1 MSLYKNLTSALKEKE
16 NVTGLKVSLKGN
28 FPRELLEFSN
38 LTELYLEGDCSTLP
52 DNLSGWNTCKVI
64 SVKWP
69 SFSGDLSGLFSLK
82 KLENL
87 KIIETPMK
95 RFLLPLGVVTAP
107 LRTLNVK
114 SCGLEKL
121 PEEISMLTQLYELS
135 LPNNN
140 LTRLPESFFELQYLK
155 RLNLDSNSFVRFPD
169 VIKKMKSLTH
179 LSFDSNNF
187 PEEEKERIQREFN
200 IWPS

>member
-1 MSLYKNLTSALKEKE
+1 MSLYKSLSSALKDKE
-16 NVTGLKVSLKGN
+16 DVTGLKINLKGS
-28 FPRELLEFSN
+28 FPKEVLEFPN
-38 LTELYLEGDCSTLP
+38 LNELYLEGDCSKLP
-52 DNLSGWNTCKVI
+52 DDISGLNNCKII

-69 SFSGDLSGLFSLK
+69 SFSGDLSALFSLK

-95 RFLLPLGVVTAP
+95 RFLLPLGIVAAP

-114 SCGLEKL
+114 SCGLEML
-121 PEEISMLTQLYELS
+121 PEEISMLTQLYEMS
-135 LPNNN
+135 LPNNK
-140 LTRLPESFFELQYLK
+140 LSRLPESFFELQLLK
-155 RLNLDSNSFVRFPD
+155 RLNLDSNSFKKFPD
-169 VIKKMKSLTH
+169 VIKKMKSLSH
-179 LSFDSNNF
+179 LSFDSNLF

>member
-1 MSLYKNLTSALKEKE
+1 MSLYKNLNSALNNKDD
-16 NVTGLKVSLKGN
+16 VTGLKVSLKGS
-28 FPRELLEFSN
+28 FPKELLDFPN
-38 LTELYLEGDCSTLP
+38 LTELYLGGDCVALP
-52 DNLSGWNTCKVI
+52 DDLSGWNNCKII

-69 SFSGDLSGLFSLK
+69 SFAGDLSPLFSLK

-95 RFLLPLGVVTAP
+95 RFLLPLGIVAAP

-114 SCGLEKL
+114 SCGLEAL
-121 PEEISMLTQLYELS
+121 PEEISMLTMLYELS

-140 LTRLPESFFELQYLK
+140 LSRLPQSFFELQFLK
-155 RLNLDSNSFVRFPD
+155 RLNLDSNSFENFPN
-169 VIKKMKSLTH
+169 VIKKMKSLSH

-187 PEEEKERIQREFN
+187 SEEEKEKIQREFN